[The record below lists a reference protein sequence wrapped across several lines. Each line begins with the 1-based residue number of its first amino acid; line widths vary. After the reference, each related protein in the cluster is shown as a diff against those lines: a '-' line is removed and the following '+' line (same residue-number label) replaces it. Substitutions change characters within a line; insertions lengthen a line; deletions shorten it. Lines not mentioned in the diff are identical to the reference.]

1 MYGKRQ
7 VSMEETKLTVRVS
20 RARLE
25 NAKRYAREHDTTVTS
40 LIDAYLARISAQE
53 PLDEAPIVDRISG
66 TLSTSVSRDD
76 YHKHLDEKYGRAK
89 NTD

>member
-1 MYGKRQ
+1 MQ
-7 VSMEETKLTVRVS
+7 DTKLTVRVG

-25 NAKRYAREHDTTVTS
+25 NAKRYAKEHDTTLTN

-53 PLDEAPIVDRISG
+53 PLDDAPMVARISG
-66 TLSTSVSRDD
+66 TLSLDVSRDD
-76 YHKHLDEKYGRAK
+76 YHRHLDEKYGNAR